1 MDFRRKVVE
10 AVLRGMPKAH
20 AARTSGTIKKRLA
33 SEPPWAPSSTS
44 AKGAQTHKVTQVRG
58 RGS

>member
-1 MDFRRKVVE
+1 VDFGRKVVE
-10 AVLRGMPKAH
+10 AVLRGMPKAQ
-20 AARTSGTIKKRLA
+20 AARAFETIKKELG
-33 SEPPWAPSSTS
+33 SESPWAPSSTS